1 MRVTEVKFKETIQC
15 LEKIVEELK
24 TEKLSLENSL
34 KKYEEGAKLIQDYSK
49 KLDEAEKKI
58 K

>member
-1 MRVTEVKFKETIQC
+1 MGITEVKFKETIQC

-24 TEKLSLENSL
+24 TGKLSLEDSL
-34 KKYEEGAKLIQDYSK
+34 KKYEEGDKLIQAYSK
-49 KLDEAEKKI
+49 KLDEAIKKI

>member
-1 MRVTEVKFKETIQC
+1 LGVTEVKFKETIQC

-24 TEKLSLENSL
+24 IEKLSLENSL
-34 KKYEEGAKLIQDYSK
+34 KKYEEGAKLIQAYSK

>member
-1 MRVTEVKFKETIQC
+1 MTEVKFKETIQC

-24 TEKLSLENSL
+24 TGKLSLKDSL
-34 KKYEEGAKLIQDYSK
+34 KKYEEGDKLIQTYSK
-49 KLDEAEKKI
+49 KLDEATKKI

>member
-1 MRVTEVKFKETIQC
+1 LRVTEVKFKETIQC

>member
-1 MRVTEVKFKETIQC
+1 MGVTEVKFKETIQC